1 MNINLGSLYN
11 KIYNCA
17 FKIVLFFLHLKL
29 KIFKKIKVKFILFF
43 IISMF
48 IQDIIATPINANTT
62 DKIAYKGLKCDYS
75 DENVKFE
82 NAFFIKFEKNEY
94 KLIGLNNNK
103 VVTLRKNFFL
113 IEKNKQLNLN
123 LFWGERNLYLNLKDL
138 KFGNFKKGKCIS
150 FYDNNKL
157 INSLLNCKKNTC
169 DHN

>member
-1 MNINLGSLYN
+1 MNFNLGSLYN
-11 KIYNCA
+11 KIYNCT
-17 FKIVLFFLHLKL
+17 L
-29 KIFKKIKVKFILFF
+29 KILNFFFKHVKNFKNLNVKFIFF
-43 IISMF
+43 LIISML
-48 IQDIIATPINANTT
+48 IQDIFTTPVNANTT

-94 KLIGLNNNK
+94 KLIGLNDNK
-103 VVTLRKNFFL
+103 VVTLRKNFFM
-113 IEKNKQLNLN
+113 IEKNKYLNLN

>member
-17 FKIVLFFLHLKL
+17 FKIVLFFLNLQL
-29 KIFKKIKVKFILFF
+29 KIFKTFKVKFILFL

-48 IQDIIATPINANTT
+48 IQDIIVPPINANTT

-82 NAFFIKFEKNEY
+82 NAFFIKFEKDEY
-94 KLIGLNNNK
+94 KLLGLNNK
-103 VVTLRKNFFL
+103 EVVTLRKDFYMF
-113 IEKNKQLNLN
+113 EKNKLLKLNS
-123 LFWGERNLYLNLKDL
+123 FWGKRNLYINLIDL
-138 KFGNFKKGKCIS
+138 KFGNFKKGQCTN
-150 FYDNNKL
+150 FYNYNEFIDL
-157 INSLLNCKKNTC
+157 LLNCKKNSC

>member
-1 MNINLGSLYN
+1 MEH
-11 KIYNCA
+11 
-17 FKIVLFFLHLKL
+17 VQ
-29 KIFKKIKVKFILFF
+29 IFKNLKVKFIFF
-43 IISMF
+43 LIISIF
-48 IQDIIATPINANTT
+48 IQDIFATSMRANTT

-94 KLIGLNNNK
+94 KLIGLNDNK

-113 IEKNKQLNLN
+113 NEKNKQINLN
-123 LFWGERNLYLNLKDL
+123 FFWGERNLYLNLKDL

-150 FYDNNKL
+150 FFDNNKL
-157 INSLLNCKKNTC
+157 INSLLNCKQNTC

>member
-1 MNINLGSLYN
+1 
-11 KIYNCA
+11 
-17 FKIVLFFLHLKL
+17 
-29 KIFKKIKVKFILFF
+29 
-43 IISMF
+43 MF
-48 IQDIIATPINANTT
+48 IQDIFASSMNAKTT
-62 DKIAYKGLKCDYS
+62 DKIAFKGLKCDYS

-123 LFWGERNLYLNLKDL
+123 LFWGERNLHLNLKDL

>member
-1 MNINLGSLYN
+1 
-11 KIYNCA
+11 
-17 FKIVLFFLHLKL
+17 
-29 KIFKKIKVKFILFF
+29 
-43 IISMF
+43 MF
-48 IQDIIATPINANTT
+48 IQDIFATPMNANTI
-62 DKIAYKGLKCDYS
+62 DKIDYKGLKCDYS

-94 KLIGLNNNK
+94 KLIGLNENK

-123 LFWGERNLYLNLKDL
+123 FFWGERNLYLNQKDL